1 MCLGP
6 LVTARA
12 TGNWSRSAVRPAG
25 VKPTP
30 LPANSTPFRPP
41 RVNVPLLSAS
51 PAICRFS
58 LRRHCVSGQ
67 SAIPTGAAANA
78 IAPCNCVIADKFGHL
93 SEKSRRFRNYPIKFA
108 LAITMW
114 LNLLMRVPGTLNDG
128 IYQSIRDPS
137 PSPISPPCRHPA

>member
-12 TGNWSRSAVRPAG
+12 TGNWSRSAVRPAR

-41 RVNVPLLSAS
+41 RANVPLLSAS

-58 LRRHCVSGQ
+58 LRGHCVPGQ
-67 SAIPTGAAANA
+67 SAITTSAAANA
-78 IAPCNCVIADKFGHL
+78 IALCKTGSAVHGRDTIIERPDG
-93 SEKSRRFRNYPIKFA
+93 SRIIVMVHIDPVHDEAGRLIG
-108 LAITMW
+108 AI
-114 LNLLMRVPGTLNDG
+114 NLFP
-128 IYQSIRDPS
+128 
-137 PSPISPPCRHPA
+137 RHHGDESG